1 MVIIRLKR
9 LGSNHKPYYRVVVTD
24 SRNRSAG
31 AYLDLLGTYDPK
43 PKAEVITVDQEKLDA
58 WVKKGAQMT
67 PKVKS
72 LVKRMKGAAAR

>member
-9 LGSNHKPYYRVVVTD
+9 LGSNQKPFYRVIVTD

-43 PKAEVITVDQEKLDA
+43 PKDQVVKIDQEKLDA

-72 LVKRMKGAAAR
+72 LVKRLKGAATR

>member
-9 LGSNHKPYYRVVVTD
+9 LGSNHKPFYRVIVTD

-43 PKAEVITVDQEKLDA
+43 PKTEVIQIDREKLDA
-58 WVKKGAQMT
+58 WVKKGARMT
-67 PKVKS
+67 PKVES
-72 LVKRMKGAAAR
+72 LVKRGQGAAAR

>member
-9 LGSNHKPYYRVVVTD
+9 LGSNQKPFYRVVVTD
-24 SRNRSAG
+24 SRNRAAG

-43 PKAEVITVDQEKLDA
+43 PKVEVIKVDHEKLDA